1 MGQNL
6 LLVGGGHAH
15 LGVIQQ
21 GRRYTDRGHRLIV
34 VSPSFHDYSG
44 MGPGL
49 LSGQYTLTDVRFD
62 IAALT
67 RAVGGQFIEDTVCG
81 VDPQARQVVLASG
94 STLSYDILSFNTGSS
109 VLPLPMDSKTPS
121 SVFTVKPVAEL
132 LRAREAILQHAS
144 RKESTRIVV
153 VGGGAAGCEVAGNL
167 QALAQQQ
174 ELDLDITLVAGQ
186 ALLNTC
192 SPRTRQLVLAELMHF
207 PLHLLEGC
215 HVESIHQGVALLDDQ
230 RELPFDVLIQATGIK
245 PSGPFKDA
253 GLAIGPQGGLSVNA
267 SLHTTLFPEI
277 FAAGDCLFFQSGILA
292 KVGVYAVRQSPVL
305 ARNLLAALESK
316 PLRLFYPQKRYLL
329 VFNLGLGR
337 AVATGYG
344 LAWRG
349 SSASRLKN
357 YLDNRFVN
365 SFR

>member
-1 MGQNL
+1 MGRNL

-21 GRRYTDRGHRLIV
+21 GRRYTDRGHHLTV
-34 VSPSFHDYSG
+34 VSSSFHDYSG

-49 LSGQYTLTDVRFD
+49 LSGQYPLTDVRFD
-62 IAALT
+62 VAALT
-67 RAVGGQFIEDTVCG
+67 RAVGGQFVEDTVCG
-81 VDPQARQVVLASG
+81 VDPQNRQVVLASG
-94 STLSYDILSFNTGSS
+94 ATLSYDVLSFNTGSS
-109 VLPLPMDSKTPS
+109 VMPLPTENQTTS
-121 SVFTVKPVAEL
+121 SVFTVKPIANL
-132 LRAREAILQHAS
+132 IRAREAILQQAPH
-144 RKESTRIVV
+144 KESTRIVV

-174 ELDLDITLVAGQ
+174 DLDLDITLVAGQ
-186 ALLNTC
+186 ALLNTF
-192 SPRTRQLVLAELMHF
+192 SPRTRQLVLAELMHY

-215 HVESIHQGVALLDDQ
+215 NVDSIRHGVALLDDQ

-253 GLAIGPQGGLSVNA
+253 GLAIGPHGGLSVNA

-277 FAAGDCLFFQSGILA
+277 FAAGDCLFFQPGILA

-316 PLRLFYPQKRYLL
+316 PMRLFSPQKRYLL
-329 VFNLGLGR
+329 IFNLGLGR

-349 SSASRLKN
+349 RSASRLKG
-357 YLDNRFVN
+357 YLDARFVN